1 MKLLK
6 SKLSGKISE
15 HCLDEFLILN
25 VDDTDAARYTKSK
38 ILNRAGFRVIE
49 AENGADA
56 LIKAKEFLPDLILLD
71 TKMPDINGFEVS
83 RLLKSDPI
91 TQSISILQ
99 TSASFL
105 STVDKVNAIDSGAD
119 NYLIEPIEPEEL
131 IANIKALIR
140 LGLAENELR
149 KMNSRKD
156 VFLATL
162 AHELRNPLGPIRNS
176 LKLFKQFDDNLTSKQ
191 LELLNVI
198 SRQSNQMARL
208 VDDLL
213 DVSRISQG
221 KISLRLEN
229 VSVSEFIEAAV
240 ESSSNII
247 RDRGHELIIKMEFN
261 GLCIHGD
268 KIRLVQIVSNLLN
281 NAAKFTP
288 KGGLINLIV
297 KKEDDSILIQITD
310 NGIGL
315 SKSNLETIFELFV
328 QHGRVEEKAH
338 EGLGIGLSLVRNLT
352 ELHGGEISVESSG
365 INLGSTFSLKF
376 KLVESI
382 LTNEHTSTNQMEFET
397 TDNHVEIKKILV
409 IDDNE
414 DAANTL
420 ADLLNLYGHEVQT
433 AFSGKKGIELAKIFS
448 PQIIFLDI
456 GLPDMLGY
464 EVAKVL
470 RLNDETKNCYLIALT
485 GYGSEN
491 DQLFAKNAGFDLH
504 LTKPLDY
511 EKLQTL
517 NLGL

>member
-1 MKLLK
+1 MYLL
-6 SKLSGKISE
+6 
-15 HCLDEFLILN
+15 
-25 VDDTDAARYTKSK
+25 
-38 ILNRAGFRVIE
+38 
-49 AENGADA
+49 
-56 LIKAKEFLPDLILLD
+56 
-71 TKMPDINGFEVS
+71 
-83 RLLKSDPI
+83 
-91 TQSISILQ
+91 
-99 TSASFL
+99 
-105 STVDKVNAIDSGAD
+105 
-119 NYLIEPIEPEEL
+119 
-131 IANIKALIR
+131 
-140 LGLAENELR
+140 
-149 KMNSRKD
+149 
-156 VFLATL
+156 
-162 AHELRNPLGPIRNS
+162 
-176 LKLFKQFDDNLTSKQ
+176 
-191 LELLNVI
+191 
-198 SRQSNQMARL
+198 
-208 VDDLL
+208 
-213 DVSRISQG
+213 
-221 KISLRLEN
+221 
-229 VSVSEFIEAAV
+229 
-240 ESSSNII
+240 
-247 RDRGHELIIKMEFN
+247 
-261 GLCIHGD
+261 
-268 KIRLVQIVSNLLN
+268 
-281 NAAKFTP
+281 
-288 KGGLINLIV
+288 V

-365 INLGSTFSLKF
+365 INMGSTFSLKF

-382 LTNEHTSTNQMEFET
+382 LNNEHNPINQIDYKTTN
-397 TDNHVEIKKILV
+397 NYVEIKKILV

-414 DAANTL
+414 DAASTL

-433 AFSGKKGIELAKIFS
+433 AFSGKKGIESAKIFS